1 MESESICD
9 FLSLSVSATSGEE
22 SRDQAAMT
30 LSRGG
35 GGGPTVVPAVA
46 EVSPGG
52 EGPSSPPNN
61 PQQEEEEEEEPDG
74 DDADAVGFGPPPAFP
89 NSNSKLRAGKR
100 KRTLMAVSSTRAA
113 VATAKGTTGGGTS
126 TLLDDVSS
134 DEEDIEEGRLE
145 KGYNGSSGNNI
156 MKRKQPQMIHRIKNT
171 TAPSSS
177 TSTSSPHKLNHDKT
191 KGDDEEEEENDDG
204 AKSYID
210 AMLLASLSDV
220 DCSPK
225 RLEEFA
231 NAAASTKN
239 KSSSSD
245 ITVDNVPHNS
255 HVSGETS
262 NSSQAA
268 TTKTTILEIA
278 TDSPKATIHIDTAS
292 TAPTPLRSNVNLVK
306 PYALMPKPNKRGKL
320 ASATALASSS
330 TAAASSPP
338 HPHAHWQ
345 DVRDPQADKLNKN
358 ERGSVRE
365 ETVYAGP
372 YSLPPSP
379 PQPQSSSASSS
390 QYPMGYHPGYP
401 YPYPFPPQASA
412 APLSSDAAAVGF
424 PAYPPQPLSGSPS
437 SIPYAH
443 FPQGLQYGASSSP
456 YHYHPP
462 STRRYY
468 PVGGGHPVVGSPDRW
483 DQYPP
488 QPPLSSS
495 TTTTTTVQD
504 SNKQTAGWAPE
515 VHFTN
520 TTSRTIRNKSH
531 VVPSED
537 GEQEPPVGSIPEG
550 GVVHGPY
557 NGGVVGPPPP
567 PGYPYAMYH
576 GPSTRDGRYPLGP
589 PPPHDYKT
597 VSGDD
602 GSPPR
607 TGHPGECYNMAVNTP
622 PRGGGVGGGRYEYLH
637 DQSPQHAVPVAVPG
651 SYHGAYPPPPP
662 PQTTLPR
669 GGYHPE
675 SPMTSMYPQ
684 HHNNIHPPAPPYG
697 AAPPP
702 SQFAHPHDSYDPY
715 NYHALNSP
723 SLSAIDRH
731 PHDVSAVVSSEAD
744 CVRVSGGMVLDA
756 KTHQFRK
763 GGRSIHSAPVILRK
777 KFSWRN
783 YAELEEYLIANRAEY
798 LRHSAL
804 NYTAEQKHFNNQL
817 TEGLLELAAKLN
829 YVFDE
834 TCFNFVTVRDRIR
847 CYFKSYVQSSKKRGV
862 VVGFS
867 NKMHPHNGDPGCSE

>member
-9 FLSLSVSATSGEE
+9 FLSLSASATSGEE
-22 SRDQAAMT
+22 SRDQTTMT
-30 LSRGG
+30 SSR
-35 GGGPTVVPAVA
+35 GGPTVVPAVA

-52 EGPSSPPNN
+52 EGPFSPPNN
-61 PQQEEEEEEEPDG
+61 PHQEDEEEEPDG

-100 KRTLMAVSSTRAA
+100 KRTLMAVSAA
-113 VATAKGTTGGGTS
+113 VAVGTTGGGTS

-145 KGYNGSSGNNI
+145 KSYNGSSGNN
-156 MKRKQPQMIHRIKNT
+156 MKNKQPQMIHRIKNT
-171 TAPSSS
+171 TVEKGLGPSSS
-177 TSTSSPHKLNHDKT
+177 SSHKLSHDKT
-191 KGDDEEEEENDDG
+191 KGDDEEEEDNDDG

-231 NAAASTKN
+231 NIATFTKN
-239 KSSSSD
+239 KSSSSEN
-245 ITVDNVPHNS
+245 TLDNIPHNS

-268 TTKTTILEIA
+268 TTKTTMMEIA
-278 TDSPKATIHIDTAS
+278 TDSPKATIHIDTSS

-306 PYALMPKPNKRGKL
+306 PYALMPKLNKRGKFES
-320 ASATALASSS
+320 ASALASNS

-338 HPHAHWQ
+338 HPPAHWP

-365 ETVYAGP
+365 GIVYAGP
-372 YSLPPSP
+372 HSLPPSP
-379 PQPQSSSASSS
+379 PQPQSSSAPSS
-390 QYPMGYHPGYP
+390 QYPMGYHPAYP
-401 YPYPFPPQASA
+401 YPYPYPPQASA
-412 APLSSDAAAVGF
+412 APLSSDAAAVGY
-424 PAYPPQPLSGSPS
+424 PVYPPQPLSGSPP

-443 FPQGLQYGASSSP
+443 FPQGLPYRASSSP

-462 STRRYY
+462 STRPYY
-468 PVGGGHPVVGSPDRW
+468 PVGGGPPVVGSPDRW
-483 DQYPP
+483 DQYPS
-488 QPPLSSS
+488 PPSS
-495 TTTTTTVQD
+495 TTTTTVPD
-504 SNKQTAGWAPE
+504 SNKQTVGWAPE
-515 VHFTN
+515 SVHFTN
-520 TTSRTIRNKSH
+520 TTSRTSRNKSH

-537 GEQEPPVGSIPEG
+537 GEQQPPVGSVPEG
-550 GVVHGPY
+550 GVVHRPY
-557 NGGVVGPPPP
+557 NGGIVGPPPS
-567 PGYPYAMYH
+567 PGYPYAMHH
-576 GPSTRDGRYPLGP
+576 GPSTRDGRYPHGP

-607 TGHPGECYNMAVNTP
+607 TGHPGEYYNMAVNTP
-622 PRGGGVGGGRYEYLH
+622 PRGGGGFGGGHYEYLH

-684 HHNNIHPPAPPYG
+684 HHNNTHPPLPPYG

-723 SLSAIDRH
+723 SSSAKDRH
-731 PHDVSAVVSSEAD
+731 PHGAVVSSEAEG
-744 CVRVSGGMVLDA
+744 VRVSGGMVFDA

-867 NKMHPHNGDPGCSE
+867 DKMHAHNGDPGCSE